1 MTSRQSILMHRTMA
15 KPFPT
20 FREDLDEPG
29 TQRQISMDYAD
40 YCDMGRPAVITV
52 TIEPGDTLN
61 DEPS

>member
-1 MTSRQSILMHRTMA
+1 MA